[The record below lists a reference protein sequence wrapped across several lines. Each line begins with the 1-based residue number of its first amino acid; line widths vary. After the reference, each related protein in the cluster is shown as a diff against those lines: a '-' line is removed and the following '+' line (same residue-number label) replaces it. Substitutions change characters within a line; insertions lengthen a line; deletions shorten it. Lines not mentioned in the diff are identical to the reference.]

1 MASNLKHKFA
11 DHASSPEASVFD
23 LDHFAR
29 QTFGVASLQ
38 QEIIML
44 FLAQLSDAEKSFAL
58 PMTATSWRFLTHTLK
73 GAAAA
78 VGAQR
83 LAELAGEWELAG
95 TPVEASLRSALLD
108 QLKAEK
114 AAFVQAAA
122 QFQV

>member
-1 MASNLKHKFA
+1 
-11 DHASSPEASVFD
+11 
-23 LDHFAR
+23 
-29 QTFGVASLQ
+29 LQ